1 MAWIPRRGPRGRAG
15 VEGACL
21 PTHPLPCPQ
30 AWGRERPQRDTAS
43 LRAWLELQKMDRN
56 QDGVVTIDE
65 FLETC
70 QKVGSIKAREPLGP
84 APASALLSSDFRH
97 PLALFHRSPSE
108 GTDVGP

>member
-1 MAWIPRRGPRGRAG
+1 M
-15 VEGACL
+15 EGACL

-84 APASALLSSDFRH
+84 APAGALLSSDFRH